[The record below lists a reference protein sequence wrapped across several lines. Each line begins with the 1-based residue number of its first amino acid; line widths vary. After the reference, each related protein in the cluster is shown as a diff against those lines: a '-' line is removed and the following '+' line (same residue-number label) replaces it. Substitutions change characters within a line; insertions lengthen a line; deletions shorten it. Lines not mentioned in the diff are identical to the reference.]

1 MPLEI
6 REIGIRMRV
15 EDGAPAPRQVLVRA
29 EPGERDERAR
39 DAIVED
45 CVRRVLAILK
55 TRQER

>member
-15 EDGAPAPRQVLVRA
+15 GDSEPAPAQA
-29 EPGERDERAR
+29 IAGEGRDERAR
-39 DAIVED
+39 DAIVQD